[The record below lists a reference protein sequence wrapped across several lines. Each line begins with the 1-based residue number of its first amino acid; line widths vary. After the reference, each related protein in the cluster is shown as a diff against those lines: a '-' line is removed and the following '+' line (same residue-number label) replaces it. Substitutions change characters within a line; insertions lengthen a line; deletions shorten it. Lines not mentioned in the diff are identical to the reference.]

1 MPSGTRRF
9 ILRRLVYVIP
19 TLLGILTITF
29 LLSRLS
35 PGDPIRLVT
44 FGSDLTSAEIEDI
57 RRAYGLDRPLWEQYI
72 RFLADAARLDFG
84 QSILYHQ
91 SATSLL
97 FARLPNTVM
106 LAVAG
111 LFWQLVLGVPLG
123 IVAALNR
130 GKLVDQAVRF
140 FSTVG
145 HAVPDFW
152 MGLLL
157 IILFAVHLRV
167 MPSQGVLTIGRDQWD
182 LADRL
187 RHILMPSLVLAFS
200 GIAFYARLLRTETL
214 DVIRQDYIRTA
225 EAKGLP
231 QRVVISVHALRNA
244 LIPVVTALGGV
255 LAALVSGA
263 LVIENVFTWPGL
275 GQFTFQSAIAK
286 DYPVVM
292 AGVFISS
299 TLLVVSYLLRDVAYA
314 LVDPRISHR

>member
-91 SATSLL
+91 PATSLL

-111 LFWQLVLGVPLG
+111 LFWQLAVGVPLG

-167 MPSQGVLTIGRDQWD
+167 MPSQGVLTIGADQWD

-187 RHILMPSLVLAFS
+187 RHILMPSIVLAFT
-200 GIAFYARLLRTETL
+200 GIALYARLLRTETL

-255 LAALVSGA
+255 LAGLVSGA

-275 GQFTFQSAIAK
+275 GQLTFQSAIAK